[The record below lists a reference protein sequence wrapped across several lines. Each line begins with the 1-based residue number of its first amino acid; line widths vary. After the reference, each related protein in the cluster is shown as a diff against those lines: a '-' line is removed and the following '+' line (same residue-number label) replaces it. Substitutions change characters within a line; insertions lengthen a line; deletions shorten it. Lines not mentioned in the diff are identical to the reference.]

1 MEFLKSLF
9 GSPKNEEKLV
19 ISTAEKHAPDDEIIV
34 ESVSQ
39 STVVE
44 TPALPDDDT
53 SSTTVPP
60 PADNFFAKYVP
71 PTTNEALAQVEQSF
85 EQVID
90 TPTDLKQLLRGIAV
104 EIYQDKNRCSI
115 LARSIAL
122 RLKGSLKIES
132 SPQSGINESIAQFF
146 GNLREIVAHLP
157 EENNNV

>member
-1 MEFLKSLF
+1 MGFLSSLF
-9 GSPKNEEKLV
+9 GSPQSEEKLV
-19 ISTAEKHAPDDEIIV
+19 ISTAEKHAPDEIIV

-44 TPALPDDDT
+44 SPALPDDDT

-60 PADNFFAKYVP
+60 ADNFFSKYV
-71 PTTNEALAQVEQSF
+71 PTTNEALGKIEQSF

-90 TPTDLKQLLRGIAV
+90 APTDLKQLLRGIAV

-132 SPQSGINESIAQFF
+132 SPQSGINESLAQFF

-157 EENNNV
+157 PEENNNV

>member
-1 MEFLKSLF
+1 MGFLSSLF
-9 GSPKNEEKLV
+9 GSPQSEEKLV
-19 ISTAEKHAPDDEIIV
+19 ISTAGKNVPDDEIIV

-44 TPALPDDDT
+44 TPELPDDDT

-60 PADNFFAKYVP
+60 ADNFFSKYV
-71 PTTNEALAQVEQSF
+71 PTTNEALGKIEQSF

-90 TPTDLKQLLRGIAV
+90 APTDLKQLLRGIAV

-132 SPQSGINESIAQFF
+132 SPQSGINESLAQFF